1 MLENKIRELVKAAIL
16 SSVQEGL
23 LSGLDGKMEIE
34 ISVPKSEAHGDF
46 TTNIALVVASRAK
59 IPPRKAAEII
69 AAKIPLGT
77 EGVEKVEIAGPG
89 FINFKI
95 DTKVYLE
102 MLRDISVQGE
112 RYGSVDLGSGKKVQ
126 IEFVSANPTGPL
138 HIGHGRGAVYGDAL
152 ASVLSA
158 AGYEVTKEYY
168 VNDTGNQIKT
178 LGRSVYL
185 RYLQKK
191 GSSVEFPKEC
201 YQGSYIAEIA
211 TEIEEKASCKID
223 SMTEEDAIMY
233 CGEYAGVKILDRIKH
248 DLAETGVI
256 HDTYFHENNLHADSA
271 IDSAF
276 RFLKKN
282 GHTYEEG
289 GALWFNTMKFGDDK
303 NRVLRKA
310 DGSLTYFAAD
320 IAYHK
325 NKFDRGFHR
334 VIDIWG
340 ADHGGYVARM
350 KAAVEAMGYDPK
362 NLDVVLI
369 QLVNL
374 MRGGESISMSTRSA
388 TYETLENV
396 RDEVGRDAC
405 RYFFLMRSHNA
416 QLDFDLDLAKKETPD
431 NPVFYIQYA
440 HARICSIF
448 RKAEEA
454 GFTLPSNEGVDLS
467 KLDLPEEIK
476 LSRMASSLP
485 NIISECAEELEPH
498 KLSFYLLELSRM
510 FQSYYSQGKRDER
523 YRVIST
529 DAERTLAKLYLLKNI
544 QVVIQNSLRI
554 LGISA
559 PSEMKRME
567 EADV

>member
-1 MLENKIRELVKAAIL
+1 
-16 SSVQEGL
+16 
-23 LSGLDGKMEIE
+23 
-34 ISVPKSEAHGDF
+34 
-46 TTNIALVVASRAK
+46 
-59 IPPRKAAEII
+59 
-69 AAKIPLGT
+69 
-77 EGVEKVEIAGPG
+77 
-89 FINFKI
+89 
-95 DTKVYLE
+95 
-102 MLRDISVQGE
+102 
-112 RYGSVDLGSGKKVQ
+112 
-126 IEFVSANPTGPL
+126 
-138 HIGHGRGAVYGDAL
+138 
-152 ASVLSA
+152 
-158 AGYEVTKEYY
+158 
-168 VNDTGNQIKT
+168 
-178 LGRSVYL
+178 
-185 RYLQKK
+185 
-191 GSSVEFPKEC
+191 
-201 YQGSYIAEIA
+201 
-211 TEIEEKASCKID
+211 
-223 SMTEEDAIMY
+223 
-233 CGEYAGVKILDRIKH
+233 
-248 DLAETGVI
+248 
-256 HDTYFHENNLHADSA
+256 
-271 IDSAF
+271 
-276 RFLKKN
+276 
-282 GHTYEEG
+282 
-289 GALWFNTMKFGDDK
+289 MKFGDDK

-454 GFTLPSNEGVDLS
+454 GFTLPSNEEVDLS